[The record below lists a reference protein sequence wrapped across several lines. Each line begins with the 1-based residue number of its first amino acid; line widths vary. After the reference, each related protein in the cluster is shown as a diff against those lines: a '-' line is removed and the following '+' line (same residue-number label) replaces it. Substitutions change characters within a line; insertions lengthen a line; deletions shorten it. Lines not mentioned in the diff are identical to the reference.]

1 VPVRLFGVSGRGRQG
16 QEEGGLQEQA
26 GLIRKELL
34 IVQRGR
40 TSGRMKVQHEV
51 QKRLKASLPHML

>member
-1 VPVRLFGVSGRGRQG
+1 VPVRLFGVSGWGRQG

-51 QKRLKASLPHML
+51 RKRLKASLPHML